1 MGIKDAVVLRIKQ
14 ICKQKGIKYN
24 TLATNSGVT
33 PSTVYSLLDEKRRDI
48 GVVVLKKLCDGLD
61 ISISDFFDSDIF
73 RNLEQEIKWTW

>member
-1 MGIKDAVVLRIKQ
+1 MGIKDAIVLRIKQ

-48 GVVVLKKLCDGLD
+48 GVVVLKELCDGLD

-73 RNLEQEIKWTW
+73 RNLEQEIK

>member
-73 RNLEQEIKWTW
+73 RDLEQEIK